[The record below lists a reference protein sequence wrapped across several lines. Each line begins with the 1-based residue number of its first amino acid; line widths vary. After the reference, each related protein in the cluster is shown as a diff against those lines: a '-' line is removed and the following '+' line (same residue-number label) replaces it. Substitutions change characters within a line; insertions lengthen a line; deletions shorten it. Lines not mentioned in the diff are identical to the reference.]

1 SAMARRAS
9 GMIANMIWVSRALAA
24 AIVLI
29 GPALLAFARSDLG
42 PWSSRPEQIFLAAP
56 FALQAFGAF
65 GYVVAAVVTR
75 ADVSATRTVI
85 AAMGCLL
92 IPYATMALASPLLAF
107 LSVQGTKL
115 ALAAA
120 LAVLALPTAV
130 FQVLTMG
137 RKRPLAKL
145 EFLSHPYATSGPF
158 LFDSMLPLLEHGGGE
173 RIFQAWPVLL
183 ALAPFVALAAAGATA
198 VPLRR
203 LAFGCVVAAI
213 PIYAGMTAL
222 HAGDGAAAALW
233 PVRVWTDFIGTSERL
248 ALIRTVTT
256 VRP

>member
-1 SAMARRAS
+1 
-9 GMIANMIWVSRALAA
+9 
-24 AIVLI
+24 
-29 GPALLAFARSDLG
+29 
-42 PWSSRPEQIFLAAP
+42 
-56 FALQAFGAF
+56 
-65 GYVVAAVVTR
+65 
-75 ADVSATRTVI
+75 
-85 AAMGCLL
+85 
-92 IPYATMALASPLLAF
+92 
-107 LSVQGTKL
+107 
-115 ALAAA
+115 
-120 LAVLALPTAV
+120 
-130 FQVLTMG
+130 
-137 RKRPLAKL
+137 
-145 EFLSHPYATSGPF
+145 
-158 LFDSMLPLLEHGGGE
+158 HGGGE

-256 VRP
+256 VRPGIPVRIGEHWYRFEHPGTQNAWPVNIRRPDRIAYLQLDIPAEDADLSELRNVGDRIQVNFLSTAPLPWGAS